1 MKYKYVITDGQ
12 AHDLRFV
19 DDDYTPESGET
30 VVSGDILPD
39 IETLH
44 EASYI
49 AARTAEV
56 LKVSAQEA
64 LDKSDITIL
73 RCYENAV
80 AVPVTWQAYRTE
92 LRGIISGTSSAPELP
107 TMPEYPEGT

>member
-1 MKYKYVITDGQ
+1 MKYAYTTTDGQ

-19 DDDYTPESGET
+19 RDDYTPVSGEN
-30 VVSGDILPD
+30 VVDGDVLPN

-49 AARTAEV
+49 AARTAAA
-56 LKVSAQEA
+56 LKVAAQAA
-64 LDKSDITIL
+64 LDRSDITIL

-80 AVPVTWQAYRTE
+80 AVPETWQAYRTE
-92 LRGIISGTSSAPELP
+92 LRAIVSGTSSATSLP
-107 TMPEYPEGT
+107 ARPEYPEGT